1 MITTCS
7 DRLETW
13 GGDCLGM
20 QKDVIHEIKGFCFS
34 NSSNHAQQDKVVQMV
49 ICSY

>member
-1 MITTCS
+1 MIITCS
-7 DRLETW
+7 DILETW

-20 QKDVIHEIKGFCFS
+20 QKDLIHEIKGFHFS
-34 NSSNHAQQDKVVQMV
+34 NSSNDAQQDKGVQMV